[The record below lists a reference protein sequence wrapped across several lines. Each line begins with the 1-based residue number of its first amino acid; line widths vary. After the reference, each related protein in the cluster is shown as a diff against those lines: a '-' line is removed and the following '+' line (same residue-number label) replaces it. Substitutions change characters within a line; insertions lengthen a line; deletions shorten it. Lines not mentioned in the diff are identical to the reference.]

1 MDWGHYTIN
10 TARKIL
16 GAPVK
21 NERHS
26 VKFLVKN
33 EWQPI
38 PGYAILM
45 DMTRFI
51 RRTIT
56 ITVIETLTL
65 IWVNPNHDEC
75 ARPNDAAAA
84 NLATQSDFVACSVS
98 RVTTSVNST
107 LLPACTGDNLQ

>member
-65 IWVNPNHDEC
+65 IWVNSNHDDS
-75 ARPNDAAAA
+75 ALSNGAQ
-84 NLATQSDFVACSVS
+84 LATQADFVARSVS
-98 RVTTSVNST
+98 RVTTSVNSI
-107 LLPACTGDNLQ
+107 LLPARSGNDSL